1 MGRGSSVITV
11 LQVHMDNPNGYAG
24 ETDSSGIRLYYTP
37 ELRPHD
43 IGDVWSG
50 PVAAFFA
57 VPPETPAWDVGHEC
71 VWRQEDINIFAT
83 RLHMHGLGKAGWSVH
98 KRRGR
103 LQRRLGDVERFDYN
117 YQPALYLD
125 EPVRVRRGDSLEVHC
140 VFDSTGV
147 PEATPAGLETRDE
160 MCIVHHFYYPKRTGF
175 FMEPFCLGRGCWRR
189 RARPAA
195 PRRRRRAGASG
206 PEPTAS
212 SAASCS
218 GWPPSAGRK
227 LGCEAGI
234 VVVID
239 DCGEA
244 APPFA
249 QSTRPVRLVAVFVEV
264 EEDDVLGVR
273 RLRDHP
279 PQPAPPPAPRTTS
292 SFARG
297 PAPRPDRRWSP
308 QTPLKE
314 RAEVR
319 EGGSTMTR
327 SLLLGL
333 AVLLAGVAHA
343 AAARHLQQVGRP
355 RPTRP
360 FQGRVLPSPS

>member
-1 MGRGSSVITV
+1 MPPVGCQELHGGWTPGGWSDQPNDRWTTPPEAGFRMGRGSSVITV

-175 FMEPFCLGRGCWRR
+175 FMEPFCLGRVWQREVEALEGAGPAR
-189 RARPAA
+189 RPAA
-195 PRRRRRAGASG
+195 
-206 PEPTAS
+206 
-212 SAASCS
+212 SAASR
-218 GWPPSAGRK
+218 GQRPGAGGIFGGLLQRLAA
-227 LGCEAGI
+227 LG
-234 VVVID
+234 
-239 DCGEA
+239 
-244 APPFA
+244 
-249 QSTRPVRLVAVFVEV
+249 R
-264 EEDDVLGVR
+264 
-273 RLRDHP
+273 
-279 PQPAPPPAPRTTS
+279 
-292 SFARG
+292 
-297 PAPRPDRRWSP
+297 
-308 QTPLKE
+308 
-314 RAEVR
+314 
-319 EGGSTMTR
+319 
-327 SLLLGL
+327 
-333 AVLLAGVAHA
+333 
-343 AAARHLQQVGRP
+343 
-355 RPTRP
+355 
-360 FQGRVLPSPS
+360 